1 MRRFAGLLAVGLALG
16 CAGAHAQAD
25 GDDILL
31 DASKGEVPAAVI
43 EQVACGTDPGTV
55 TRKAF
60 AGGHVFLWQCPGNHA
75 NWIQAVVYATR
86 EDGADARLL
95 TFPQAGKRGVAEEL
109 SNIRWFATRNE
120 LTSLFVDPETTI
132 CRTEGRW
139 RLDGTPLV
147 PRLIFWRETRD
158 CNGRRGWRTLVD
170 RR

>member
-1 MRRFAGLLAVGLALG
+1 MRRFAGWLALAIALG
-16 CAGAHAQAD
+16 VTPAAAQT

-31 DASKGEVPAAVI
+31 DASKGEIPAPVI
-43 EQVACGTDPGTV
+43 KQVTCDTEPGTV
-55 TRKAF
+55 TRKPF
-60 AGGHVFLWQCPGNHA
+60 ASGYVFLWRCPGNHA

-86 EDGADARLL
+86 EDGTDARLL

-120 LTSLFVDPETTI
+120 LTSLFVDPETNI

-139 RLDGTPLV
+139 RLDGTPPA

-158 CNGRRGWRTLVD
+158 CNGKRGWRTRVD

>member
-1 MRRFAGLLAVGLALG
+1 VTRFAGWLAVALALG
-16 CAGAHAQAD
+16 SAGAHAQDSSDA
-25 GDDILL
+25 LL

-43 EQVACGTDPGTV
+43 KQVTCDTDPGTV

-60 AGGHVFLWQCPGNHA
+60 AGGYVFLWRCPGNHA

-86 EDGADARLL
+86 EDGTDARLL
-95 TFPQAGKRGVAEEL
+95 IFPQAGKRGVAEEL
-109 SNIRWFATRNE
+109 SNIRWFAARNE

-139 RLDGTPLV
+139 RLDGTPPA

-158 CNGRRGWRTLVD
+158 CNGKRGWRTRVD

>member
-1 MRRFAGLLAVGLALG
+1 MRRLARWLAVALALG
-16 CAGAHAQAD
+16 GAPAAAQS
-25 GDDILL
+25 GDDVLL
-31 DASKGEVPAAVI
+31 DAGKGEVPQAVI
-43 EQVACGTDPGTV
+43 KQVNCGTDPDNV

-60 AGGHVFLWQCPGNHA
+60 AGGYVFLWQCPSNHA
-75 NWIQAVVYATR
+75 NWIQAVVYAPR

-95 TFPQAGKRGVAEEL
+95 KFPQAGKRGVSEEL

-120 LTSLFVDPETTI
+120 LTSLFVDPETKI

-139 RLDGTPLV
+139 RLDGTPPA

-158 CNGRRGWRTLVD
+158 CNGKRGWRTVVD